1 MYLSKVKLK
10 NQVKTKNLKKIF
22 KNIKTLNN
30 NSNKNRPNIR
40 NSNDKKELLNK
51 GTFHLN
57 FLLSHKIQ
65 NTYTL
70 TIY

>member
-1 MYLSKVKLK
+1 M
-10 NQVKTKNLKKIF
+10 
-22 KNIKTLNN
+22 NN
-30 NSNKNRPNIR
+30 SSNKNRPNKR
-40 NSNDKKELLNK
+40 NINDKKKLLNK